1 MFNSCIGT
9 GYCPFEENLKG
20 NFTFLC
26 KNVFTCALWWQLRF
40 VLLGRAETLF
50 VAGYWIAG
58 FGSGIKLRKWI
69 DNSVV

>member
-1 MFNSCIGT
+1 MYLHVHCG
-9 GYCPFEENLKG
+9 GG
-20 NFTFLC
+20 G
-26 KNVFTCALWWQLRF
+26 

-69 DNSVV
+69 DNSAV